1 MIRNR
6 LYNQI
11 REVFEKNPGFIKAD
25 FVIETPSTQRN
36 ILYIT
41 YKYETKYQFE
51 FQIPE
56 SAGEDGQYTFNGKI
70 SPGIVAVTESFSVKG
85 EEKLLDGI
93 SMWVNC
99 VWEELTTQPFFQSVK
114 RMDEKIDI
122 VYSKFANLEARYFTP
137 EETNDLKIELEKLE
151 KDFQVEIQEEIKDKK
166 EAWSRMG
173 MLSVEMDRLKIT
185 LNSLTRPLWLNSF
198 YRTAYDL
205 LG

>member
-114 RMDEKIDI
+114 RMDEKID
-122 VYSKFANLEARYFTP
+122 
-137 EETNDLKIELEKLE
+137 
-151 KDFQVEIQEEIKDKK
+151 
-166 EAWSRMG
+166 
-173 MLSVEMDRLKIT
+173 
-185 LNSLTRPLWLNSF
+185 
-198 YRTAYDL
+198 
-205 LG
+205 